1 MFFSSARDSINE
13 IKESFSKESLLGSFL
28 FFLVLS
34 SWYVL
39 RPVRNEMAVANVDD
53 LPYLLA
59 AGAIAMLLI
68 NPIYSLV
75 VSKTNLRKIVIYC
88 YSFLIVN
95 LLIFLSTWKFLG
107 IGDSVWIGRIFYV
120 WCNVYSFFVVSIFWV
135 VIINIFRNSK
145 TRSFYG
151 VIMAGG
157 SLGAIFGSEI
167 SKRFSNSFDVY
178 GLEFFTL
185 SAAILLFFAMLLAM
199 NITRSKMNEKILD
212 KNSVGGGSLDSI
224 KNSIQSEEIRNIAA
238 YVWMWTCLMTIQ
250 WITAINIIEEWS
262 SDSQQ
267 RISFF
272 ATIEQIVSPLTLLI
286 QLFLTNIII
295 RKVGI
300 KNIMI
305 LYGFLFLIAYLLY
318 GFFPSIV
325 AVAIVTVFLRVFE
338 YGFNKPTREIIYSTL
353 KQNDRYKSS
362 VLIDTFVSRFGD
374 LTGSALIKLAGFTT
388 ITFNAL
394 PLMALPI
401 AGYLSFLGMRISKEN
416 KIKDL

>member
-1 MFFSSARDSINE
+1 MFVSSLRDSINE

-68 NPIYSLV
+68 NPIYSWV

-107 IGDSVWIGRIFYV
+107 IGDSVWVGRIFYV

-199 NITRSKMNEKILD
+199 SITRSKMNEKILD

-224 KNSIQSEEIRNIAA
+224 KNSIKSEEIRNIAS

-388 ITFNAL
+388 ITFNLL

>member
-39 RPVRNEMAVANVDD
+39 RPVRNEMAVANVDN

-68 NPIYSLV
+68 NPIYSWV

-107 IGDSVWIGRIFYV
+107 IGDSVWVGRIFYV

-167 SKRFSNSFDVY
+167 SKRFSNSFDEY

-305 LYGFLFLIAYLLY
+305 LYGFLFLTAYLLY

-388 ITFNAL
+388 ITFNSL

-416 KIKDL
+416 KIRDL

>member
-1 MFFSSARDSINE
+1 MFFSSSRDLINE

-68 NPIYSLV
+68 NPIYSWV

-107 IGDSVWIGRIFYV
+107 IGDSVWVGRIFYV

-199 NITRSKMNEKILD
+199 SITRSKMNEKILD

-224 KNSIQSEEIRNIAA
+224 KNSIKSEEIRNIAS

-388 ITFNAL
+388 ITFNLL

>member
-68 NPIYSLV
+68 NPIYSWV

-107 IGDSVWIGRIFYV
+107 IGDSVWVGRIFYV

-167 SKRFSNSFDVY
+167 SKRFSNSFDEY

-388 ITFNAL
+388 ITFNLL

>member
-1 MFFSSARDSINE
+1 MFFTSARDSINE

-68 NPIYSLV
+68 NPIYSWV

-107 IGDSVWIGRIFYV
+107 IGDSVWVGRIFYV

-167 SKRFSNSFDVY
+167 SKRFSNSFDEY

-388 ITFNAL
+388 ITFNSL

-416 KIKDL
+416 KIRDL

>member
-68 NPIYSLV
+68 NPIYSWV

-107 IGDSVWIGRIFYV
+107 IGDSVWVGRIFYV

-167 SKRFSNSFDVY
+167 SKRFSNSFDEY

-199 NITRSKMNEKILD
+199 NITRSKMTEKILD

-388 ITFNAL
+388 ITFNSL

-416 KIKDL
+416 KIRDL

>member
-68 NPIYSLV
+68 NPIYSWV

-107 IGDSVWIGRIFYV
+107 IGDSVWVGRIFYV

-167 SKRFSNSFDVY
+167 SKRFSNSFDEY

-305 LYGFLFLIAYLLY
+305 LYGFLFLIAYLFY

>member
-68 NPIYSLV
+68 NPIYSWV

-107 IGDSVWIGRIFYV
+107 IGDSVWVGRIFYV

-167 SKRFSNSFDVY
+167 SKRFSNSFDEY

-199 NITRSKMNEKILD
+199 NITRSKMTEKILD

-388 ITFNAL
+388 ITFNSM

-416 KIKDL
+416 KIRDL

>member
-1 MFFSSARDSINE
+1 MFVSSLRDSINE

-68 NPIYSLV
+68 NPIYSWV

-107 IGDSVWIGRIFYV
+107 IGDSVWVGRIFYV

-167 SKRFSNSFDVY
+167 SKRFSNSFDEY

>member
-68 NPIYSLV
+68 NPIYSWV

-107 IGDSVWIGRIFYV
+107 IGDSVWVGRIFYV

-167 SKRFSNSFDVY
+167 SKRFSNSFDEY

-272 ATIEQIVSPLTLLI
+272 ATIEQIVSPLSLLI

-388 ITFNAL
+388 ITFNSL

-416 KIKDL
+416 KIRDL

>member
-59 AGAIAMLLI
+59 AGATAMLLI
-68 NPIYSLV
+68 NPIYSWV

-107 IGDSVWIGRIFYV
+107 VGDSVWVGRIFYV

-167 SKRFSNSFDVY
+167 SKRFSNSFDEY
-178 GLEFFTL
+178 GIEFFTL

-199 NITRSKMNEKILD
+199 NITRLKMNEKILD

-224 KNSIQSEEIRNIAA
+224 KNSIKSEEIRNIAA

-374 LTGSALIKLAGFTT
+374 LTGSAFIKLAGFTT
-388 ITFNAL
+388 ITFNSL

-416 KIKDL
+416 KIRDL

>member
-1 MFFSSARDSINE
+1 MFFSSARDPLNE

-68 NPIYSLV
+68 NPIYSWV

-107 IGDSVWIGRIFYV
+107 IGDSVWVGRIFYV

-167 SKRFSNSFDVY
+167 SKRFSNSFDEY
-178 GLEFFTL
+178 GLEFFTF

-388 ITFNAL
+388 ITFNSL

-416 KIKDL
+416 KIRDL

>member
-68 NPIYSLV
+68 NPIYSWV

-107 IGDSVWIGRIFYV
+107 IGDSVWVGRIFYV

-167 SKRFSNSFDVY
+167 SKRFSNSFDEY

-272 ATIEQIVSPLTLLI
+272 ATIEQIVSPLTLFI

-388 ITFNAL
+388 ITFNSL

-416 KIKDL
+416 KIRDL

>member
-1 MFFSSARDSINE
+1 MNE

-68 NPIYSLV
+68 NPIYSWV

-107 IGDSVWIGRIFYV
+107 IGDSVWVGRIFYV

-167 SKRFSNSFDVY
+167 SKRFSNSFDEY

-199 NITRSKMNEKILD
+199 NITRSKMTEKILD

-388 ITFNAL
+388 ITFNSL

-416 KIKDL
+416 KIRDL

>member
-1 MFFSSARDSINE
+1 MISLRKFFEGISLSFTKNSAIAGL
-13 IKESFSKESLLGSFL
+13 F
-28 FFLVLS
+28 FFLVLC
-34 SWYVL
+34 SWYIL
-39 RPVRNEMAVANVDD
+39 RPVRNEMAVQNSDI
-53 LPYLLA
+53 LPYLLGV
-59 AGAIAMLLI
+59 GAMVMLLL
-68 NPIYSLV
+68 NPIYSWLASRKNLKSV
-75 VSKTNLRKIVIYC
+75 LIGCYLFFITNLLLFIILWE
-88 YSFLIVN
+88 FFN
-95 LLIFLSTWKFLG
+95 LSGAVWLS
-107 IGDSVWIGRIFYV
+107 RIFYV

-224 KNSIQSEEIRNIAA
+224 KRSIKYEEIRNIAS

-250 WITAINIIEEWS
+250 WITAISIIEEWS

-374 LTGSALIKLAGFTT
+374 LTGSALIKLAGFTS

>member
-1 MFFSSARDSINE
+1 MFFSSARNSINE

-68 NPIYSLV
+68 NPIYSWV

-107 IGDSVWIGRIFYV
+107 IGDSVWVGRIFYV

-167 SKRFSNSFDVY
+167 SKRFSNSFDEY

-199 NITRSKMNEKILD
+199 NITRSKMTEKILD

-388 ITFNAL
+388 ITFNSL

-416 KIKDL
+416 KIRDL

>member
-59 AGAIAMLLI
+59 AGAVAMLLI
-68 NPIYSLV
+68 NPIYSWV
-75 VSKTNLRKIVIYC
+75 VSKTNLRKIIIYC

-107 IGDSVWIGRIFYV
+107 IGDSVWVGRIFYV

-145 TRSFYG
+145 SRSFYG

-167 SKRFSNSFDVY
+167 SKRFSNSFDEY

-388 ITFNAL
+388 ITFNSL

-416 KIKDL
+416 KIRDL

>member
-68 NPIYSLV
+68 NPIYSWV

-107 IGDSVWIGRIFYV
+107 IGDSVWVGRIFYV

-167 SKRFSNSFDVY
+167 SKRFSNSFEVY

-305 LYGFLFLIAYLLY
+305 LYGFLFLIAYLFY

-388 ITFNAL
+388 ITFNSL

-416 KIKDL
+416 KIRDL

>member
-1 MFFSSARDSINE
+1 MFFSSARDLINE

-68 NPIYSLV
+68 NPIYSWV

-107 IGDSVWIGRIFYV
+107 IGDSVWVGRIFYV

-167 SKRFSNSFDVY
+167 SKRFSNSFDEY

-388 ITFNAL
+388 ITFNSL

-416 KIKDL
+416 KIRDL

>member
-1 MFFSSARDSINE
+1 MFFSSSRDLINE

-68 NPIYSLV
+68 NPIYSWV

-107 IGDSVWIGRIFYV
+107 IGDSVWVGRIFYV

-167 SKRFSNSFDVY
+167 SKRFSNSFEVY

-199 NITRSKMNEKILD
+199 SITRSKMNEKILD

-224 KNSIQSEEIRNIAA
+224 KNSIKSEEIRNIAS

-388 ITFNAL
+388 ITFNLL

>member
-1 MFFSSARDSINE
+1 MFFSSVRDSINE

-59 AGAIAMLLI
+59 AGAVAMLLI
-68 NPIYSLV
+68 NPIYSWV

-107 IGDSVWIGRIFYV
+107 IGDSVWVGRIFYV

-167 SKRFSNSFDVY
+167 SKRFSNSFDEY

-388 ITFNAL
+388 ITFNSL

-416 KIKDL
+416 KIRDL

>member
-68 NPIYSLV
+68 NPIYSWV

-107 IGDSVWIGRIFYV
+107 IGDSVWVGRIFYV

-167 SKRFSNSFDVY
+167 SKRFSNSFDEY

-224 KNSIQSEEIRNIAA
+224 KNSIKSEEIRNIAA

-362 VLIDTFVSRFGD
+362 VLIDTFVSRFGRSNWKCVNK
-374 LTGSALIKLAGFTT
+374 TC
-388 ITFNAL
+388 
-394 PLMALPI
+394 
-401 AGYLSFLGMRISKEN
+401 RIYN
-416 KIKDL
+416 YYI

>member
-1 MFFSSARDSINE
+1 
-13 IKESFSKESLLGSFL
+13 
-28 FFLVLS
+28 
-34 SWYVL
+34 
-39 RPVRNEMAVANVDD
+39 MAVANVDD

-68 NPIYSLV
+68 NPIYSWV

-107 IGDSVWIGRIFYV
+107 IGDSVWVGRIFYV

-167 SKRFSNSFDVY
+167 SKRFSNSFDEY

-388 ITFNAL
+388 ITFNSL

-416 KIKDL
+416 KIRDL

>member
-68 NPIYSLV
+68 NPIYSWV

-107 IGDSVWIGRIFYV
+107 IGDSVWVGRIFYV

-167 SKRFSNSFDVY
+167 SKRFSNSFDEY

-318 GFFPSIV
+318 GFFPYIV

-388 ITFNAL
+388 ITFNSL

-416 KIKDL
+416 KIRDL

>member
-59 AGAIAMLLI
+59 AVAIAMLLI
-68 NPIYSLV
+68 NPIYSWV

-107 IGDSVWIGRIFYV
+107 IGDSVWVGRIFYV

-135 VIINIFRNSK
+135 VIINIYRNSK

-167 SKRFSNSFDVY
+167 SKRFSNSFDEY

-224 KNSIQSEEIRNIAA
+224 KNSIKSEEIRNIAA

-388 ITFNAL
+388 ITFNSL

-416 KIKDL
+416 KIRDL

>member
-68 NPIYSLV
+68 NPIYSWV
-75 VSKTNLRKIVIYC
+75 VSKTNLKKIVIYC

-107 IGDSVWIGRIFYV
+107 IGDSVWVGRIFYV

-167 SKRFSNSFDVY
+167 SKRFSNSFDEH

-388 ITFNAL
+388 ITFNSL

-416 KIKDL
+416 KIRDL

>member
-1 MFFSSARDSINE
+1 MFFSSSRDLINE

-68 NPIYSLV
+68 NPIYSWV

-107 IGDSVWIGRIFYV
+107 IGDSVWVGRIFYV

-167 SKRFSNSFDVY
+167 SKRFSNSFDEY

-388 ITFNAL
+388 ITFNSL

-416 KIKDL
+416 KIRDL

>member
-68 NPIYSLV
+68 NPIYSWV

-107 IGDSVWIGRIFYV
+107 IGDSVWVGRIFYV

-145 TRSFYG
+145 SRSFYG

-167 SKRFSNSFDVY
+167 SKRFSNSFDEY

-388 ITFNAL
+388 ITFNSL

-416 KIKDL
+416 KIRDL

>member
-68 NPIYSLV
+68 NPIYSWV

-88 YSFLIVN
+88 YSFLIIN

-107 IGDSVWIGRIFYV
+107 IGDSVWVGRIFYV

-167 SKRFSNSFDVY
+167 SKRFSNSFDEY

-388 ITFNAL
+388 ITFNSL

-416 KIKDL
+416 KIRDL

>member
-68 NPIYSLV
+68 NPIYSWV

-107 IGDSVWIGRIFYV
+107 IGDSVWVGRIFYV

-167 SKRFSNSFDVY
+167 SKRFSNSFDEY

-267 RISFF
+267 RILFF

-374 LTGSALIKLAGFTT
+374 LTGSALIKLAGFST
-388 ITFNAL
+388 ITFNSL

-416 KIKDL
+416 KIRDL

>member
-59 AGAIAMLLI
+59 AGAVAMLLI
-68 NPIYSLV
+68 NPIYSWV

-107 IGDSVWIGRIFYV
+107 IGDSVWVGRIFYV

-401 AGYLSFLGMRISKEN
+401 AGYLSFLGISISKQN

>member
-59 AGAIAMLLI
+59 AGAIAMLFI
-68 NPIYSLV
+68 NPIYSWV

-107 IGDSVWIGRIFYV
+107 IGDSVWVGRIFYV

-167 SKRFSNSFDVY
+167 SKRFSNSFDEY

-388 ITFNAL
+388 ITFNSL

-416 KIKDL
+416 KIRDL

>member
-59 AGAIAMLLI
+59 AGAVAMLLI
-68 NPIYSLV
+68 NPIYSWV
-75 VSKTNLRKIVIYC
+75 VSKTNLRKIVTYC

-107 IGDSVWIGRIFYV
+107 IGDSVWVGRIFYV

-167 SKRFSNSFDVY
+167 SKRFSNSFDEY

-212 KNSVGGGSLDSI
+212 KISVGGGSLDSI

-388 ITFNAL
+388 ITFNSL

-416 KIKDL
+416 KIRDL

>member
-68 NPIYSLV
+68 NPIYSWV

-107 IGDSVWIGRIFYV
+107 IGDSVWVGRIFYV

-167 SKRFSNSFDVY
+167 SKRFSNSFDEY

-374 LTGSALIKLAGFTT
+374 LTGSALIKLAGFST
-388 ITFNAL
+388 ITFNSL

-416 KIKDL
+416 KIRDL

>member
-68 NPIYSLV
+68 NPIYSWV

-107 IGDSVWIGRIFYV
+107 IGDSVWVGRIFYV

-167 SKRFSNSFDVY
+167 SKRFSNSFDEY

-388 ITFNAL
+388 ITFNSL

-401 AGYLSFLGMRISKEN
+401 AGYLSFLGMRISREN
-416 KIKDL
+416 KIRDL

>member
-68 NPIYSLV
+68 NPIYSWV

-107 IGDSVWIGRIFYV
+107 IGDSVWVGRIFYV

-167 SKRFSNSFDVY
+167 SKRFSNSFDEY

-272 ATIEQIVSPLTLLI
+272 ATIEKIVAPFTLFI

-300 KNIMI
+300 KNIMM

-388 ITFNAL
+388 ITFNSL

-416 KIKDL
+416 KIRDL

>member
-59 AGAIAMLLI
+59 AGAVAMLLI
-68 NPIYSLV
+68 NPIYSWV

-107 IGDSVWIGRIFYV
+107 IGDSVWVGRIFYV

-167 SKRFSNSFDVY
+167 SKRFSNSFDEY

-250 WITAINIIEEWS
+250 WITAIHIIEEWS

-388 ITFNAL
+388 ITFNSL

-416 KIKDL
+416 KIRDL

>member
-68 NPIYSLV
+68 NPIYSWV

-107 IGDSVWIGRIFYV
+107 IGDSVWVGRIFYV

-167 SKRFSNSFDVY
+167 SKRFSNSFEAY

-305 LYGFLFLIAYLLY
+305 LYGFLFLRAYLFY

-388 ITFNAL
+388 ITFNSL

-416 KIKDL
+416 KIRDL

>member
-68 NPIYSLV
+68 NPIYSWV

-107 IGDSVWIGRIFYV
+107 ISDSVWVGRIFYV

-167 SKRFSNSFDVY
+167 SKRFSNSFDEY